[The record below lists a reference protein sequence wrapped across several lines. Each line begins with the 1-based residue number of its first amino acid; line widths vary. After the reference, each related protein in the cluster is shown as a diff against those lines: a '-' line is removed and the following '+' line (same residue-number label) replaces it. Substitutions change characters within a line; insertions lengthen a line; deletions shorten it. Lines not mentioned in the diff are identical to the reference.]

1 MSEPRMVLAIFT
13 NHYPFSPGEEF
24 LESEV
29 EILRKY
35 FRLCIVPMSERGKL
49 QSVPKGVETDY
60 SLLGSI
66 EKLSRKRM
74 RRAVLGLS
82 NLRFLG
88 EKRTTIFSKRIYQMI
103 NYSALG
109 TTILDWFEK
118 RCNLEK
124 DNMILY
130 SYWLTFAAFGVSLIK
145 EKFPNI
151 TAVSRAHRHDL
162 YEHVSPKPLPYRKKI
177 LEMLDRVFC
186 ISEDG
191 RNYLLQRYP
200 DFARKIIVSRLGTE
214 DFGLSRLS
222 ENGFQIL
229 SCSSITEVKRID
241 LIIAGVERF
250 AQSIKPEKVFWTHIG
265 SGPLADQMLIK
276 ARELVK
282 CDNLEYS
289 FTGQLTHSEVLDH
302 FRNNPVDVF
311 VNTSS
316 SEGLPVSIMEAMS
329 FGIPVVATDVGGTSE
344 LVSNDAGALLASH
357 CTPEDVCKG
366 IMSVFLKAK
375 DPTVRDRAR
384 RKWETHA
391 KADVNFKKFAE
402 LLIDTFEQNKT
413 KEKKQ

>member
-1 MSEPRMVLAIFT
+1 MSEPRMILTIFT
-13 NHYPFSPGEEF
+13 NHYPFFPGEEF

-29 EILRKY
+29 ETLRKY
-35 FRLCIVPMSERGKL
+35 FRLCIVPMSGRGKL

-66 EKLSRKRM
+66 EKLSKKRM
-74 RRAVLGLS
+74 RRAVFGLS

-88 EKRTTIFSKRIYQMI
+88 ESRTAIFSKRIYQML

-109 TTILDWFEK
+109 TTILNWFEK
-118 RCNLEK
+118 RRNLER

-130 SYWLTFAAFGVSLIK
+130 SYWLTFAAFGISLVK
-145 EKFPNI
+145 ERFPNI

-162 YEHVSPKPLPYRKKI
+162 YEYASPKPLPYRKRV

-191 RNYLLQRYP
+191 RNYLLHTYP
-200 DFARKIIVSRLGTE
+200 SFAQKITVSRLGTE
-214 DFGLSRLS
+214 DFGLSRSS
-222 ENGFQIL
+222 ENGFRIL
-229 SCSSITEVKRID
+229 SCSSITEVKRIE
-241 LIIAGVERF
+241 LIIAGVKRF
-250 AQSIKPEKVFWTHIG
+250 AQSFEPEKVFWTHIG
-265 SGPLADQMLIK
+265 SGPLADQMITK

-282 CDNLEYS
+282 CDNLKYS
-289 FTGQLTHSEVLDH
+289 FAGQLTHVEVLDY

-329 FGIPVVATDVGGTSE
+329 FGIPVVATDVGGNSE
-344 LVSNDAGALLASH
+344 LVSDDTGALLASN
-357 CTPEDVCKG
+357 CTPQDVCEG
-366 IMSVFLKAK
+366 IKSVFLKAK
-375 DPTVRDRAR
+375 DPTVRDQAR
-384 RKWETHA
+384 QKWETRA

-402 LLIDTFEQNKT
+402 LLIETFEQNKT